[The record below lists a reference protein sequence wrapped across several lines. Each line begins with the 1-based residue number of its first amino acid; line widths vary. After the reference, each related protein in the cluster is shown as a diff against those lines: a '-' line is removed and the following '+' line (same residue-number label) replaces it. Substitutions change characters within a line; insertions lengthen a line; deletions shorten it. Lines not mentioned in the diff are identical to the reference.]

1 MPSHFTSLCRAFVL
15 ILLSLVSVDGLTSP
29 LSAQFGGGG
38 FFGSAPPRE
47 NLFSQLSVSVDGVLA
62 ATDGRAKSV
71 RLWEAQTGQFQR
83 QLEVLPAGVS
93 AVEFSADGKTL
104 AVGDRDNV
112 IRLYDPQTAQLV
124 QTLRGHTS
132 APMRLKFSPDSKTIV
147 SGSDGLI
154 AGKAEHDR
162 AELLVWSCES
172 GQILRRLPQSKGF
185 ASDLAFLPDGE
196 TLLVSFLPYE
206 VDPAAPDGVQIW
218 NLKSGERTA
227 TLKFEP
233 FRARS
238 MAVSPDGKLMA
249 YGSHGIIL
257 LWDIPTRTL
266 LRALPAKGDDLVIK
280 LAFSPDGLSLA
291 SAAARLNGGTYVLR
305 AWEVASSHE
314 LWQRDFQRHV
324 LALEFT
330 RDGSAVIAA
339 DYESVRLYDFESA
352 ATRREWFPRGDVLQK
367 TTKD

>member
-1 MPSHFTSLCRAFVL
+1 MPSHFTYLCRAFVL
-15 ILLSLVSVDGLTSP
+15 ILLSLVSVDGLTSS
-29 LSAQFGGGG
+29 LWAQFGVGL
-38 FFGSAPPRE
+38 FGSSPLRE
-47 NLFSQLSVSVDGVLA
+47 NLFSQLSVSVDGALA
-62 ATDGRAKSV
+62 ATDGHGKSV
-71 RLWEAQTGQFQR
+71 RLWDAQTGQFQR

-104 AVGDRDNV
+104 AVGDRGNV
-112 IRLYDPQTAQLV
+112 IRLYDAQTAQLV

-132 APMRLKFSPDSKTIV
+132 APMRLKFAPDGKTIV

-154 AGKAEHDR
+154 AGKSEHDR
-162 AELLVWSCES
+162 AELFVWSCET
-172 GQILRRLPQSKGF
+172 GQILRRLPQSKGV
-185 ASDLAFLPDGE
+185 ANDLAFLSDGV
-196 TLLVSFLPYE
+196 TLLASFWPYE

-280 LAFSPDGLSLA
+280 LAFSPDGRSIA
-291 SAAARLNGGTYVLR
+291 SAAARLNGGAYVLR
-305 AWEVASSHE
+305 AWEVAGSHE

-330 RDGSAVIAA
+330 RDGSTVIAA

>member
-29 LSAQFGGGG
+29 LWAQFGGGG

-238 MAVSPDGKLMA
+238 MAVSLDGKLMA